1 MPVSPAPLCARLA
14 RARRGEPQ
22 SLRIQPQLARQR
34 RGRRRR
40 RSGLGGP
47 SSPGTPDRSQ
57 PRPLATSLVPFSFG
71 ALGPVTAD
79 L

>member
-14 RARRGEPQ
+14 PARRGEPQ
-22 SLRIQPQLARQR
+22 SLPIQPQLARQR
-34 RGRRRR
+34 RGRRT
-40 RSGLGGP
+40 SGLGAP
-47 SSPGTPDRSQ
+47 SSPSTPDRSQ